1 MVSSVGILDRILHPN
16 GRELMVTWDAFLRSK
31 VPNPETRKRYEAVV
45 KSFNGWRGSRSLTD
59 ATVQEYREKLLGDY
73 KPNSLSNMVAAIN
86 LYLESKGVEARV
98 KRPPKE
104 IAANPKLVKPDEY
117 AALLAR
123 IPSAEERLAVRL
135 LHDTGLRPSDI
146 VSVRLSDLDTT
157 DGITSVRKRTRKTG
171 AVTDSLLSKETATEL
186 KAYVEAAGV
195 TDFIFR
201 GETDR
206 PHRHRTWPNHVL
218 AKYGADGITPRT
230 FRRTLATNWTEDTT
244 SLMAQGGWTDSKTI
258 FLHYRRDVR
267 ARHVQAFEKAVG
279 PVREPEPDDEPQGYR

>member
-1 MVSSVGILDRILHPN
+1 
-16 GRELMVTWDAFLRSK
+16 MVTWDAFLRSK
-31 VPNPETRKRYEAVV
+31 VPNLETRKRYESVV
-45 KSFNGWRGSRSLTD
+45 KSFNGWRGSRPLTD
-59 ATVQEYREKLLGDY
+59 ATVQEYREKLLGEY

-86 LYLESKGVEARV
+86 LYLESKGVEARIR
-98 KRPPKE
+98 RPPKE
-104 IAANPKLVKPDEY
+104 IAANPKLVKADEY

-123 IPSAEERLAVRL
+123 VPNTEERLAVRL

-146 VSVRLSDLDTT
+146 VTVRLSDLDTT

-171 AVTDSLLSKETATEL
+171 AVTDSLLSKETAAEL
-186 KAYVEAAGV
+186 KAYVETAGV

-201 GETDR
+201 GETDK
-206 PHRHRTWPNHVL
+206 PHRHRTWPNAVL
-218 AKYGADGITPRT
+218 RKHGAEGITPRT

-267 ARHVQAFEKAVG
+267 SRHVQAFEKAVG
-279 PVREPEPDDEPQGYR
+279 PARDPEPEDELQGYR